1 MLARLQILKI
11 SSLAHVR
18 HVLLI
23 TAGVLMPL
31 NWNAP
36 NAFSANTLDPTV
48 LTKYED
54 TMPIPGVMPS
64 VGKLNGVPF
73 YKVGMTQ
80 ISQFLHKYFED
91 NNLPTTLWGYGPPND
106 SGGFDGSYQGP
117 TFEVRKNRRI
127 KVEWINALPST
138 HLLPIDRT
146 IHGADFMDPNDPNSG
161 PAPDVRTV
169 VHLHG
174 GHVESASDGNAEAWF
189 TAGFAQTGRSFKKRT
204 YSYSNTQQA
213 ATLLYHD
220 HALGITRLNV
230 YAGLAGFYLIRDTFE
245 DNLNLPKGEFEIPIL
260 IQDRSFNDDG
270 SLYYPA
276 DEDKGVEL
284 SIVPEFFGNTAV
296 VNGKVWPKLEVEPR
310 KYRIR
315 FLNGSN
321 ARFYNMQLFVDG
333 NLNESGPVFH
343 QIGTDGGLLEK
354 PVPINGRLLLAPGE
368 RADVIINFSGF
379 EGKSLILHNNAK
391 SPFKGVDTIDDPEV
405 GDEEPL
411 PEIMKFVVNSSVS
424 EPDTSSLPSKL
435 KKLKRIPESSAASK
449 RTLTL
454 NEGVDGYGRMML
466 LLNNSEFSDPITEE
480 PKLGTNEIWSLTNQT
495 SNVHPI
501 HLHLV
506 QFQILDRQAIM
517 PDPPRIQPDANE
529 DGWKDTVRVNPG
541 EVTRVI
547 AHFDIAGL
555 FLWHCHILEHED
567 HEMMRPFKVIKRR

>member
-1 MLARLQILKI
+1 M
-11 SSLAHVR
+11 
-18 HVLLI
+18 
-23 TAGVLMPL
+23 
-31 NWNAP
+31 
-36 NAFSANTLDPTV
+36 
-48 LTKYED
+48 
-54 TMPIPGVMPS
+54 
-64 VGKLNGVPF
+64 
-73 YKVGMTQ
+73 
-80 ISQFLHKYFED
+80 
-91 NNLPTTLWGYGPPND
+91 
-106 SGGFDGSYQGP
+106 
-117 TFEVRKNRRI
+117 
-127 KVEWINALPST
+127 
-138 HLLPIDRT
+138 
-146 IHGADFMDPNDPNSG
+146 
-161 PAPDVRTV
+161 
-169 VHLHG
+169 
-174 GHVESASDGNAEAWF
+174 
-189 TAGFAQTGRSFKKRT
+189 
-204 YSYSNTQQA
+204 
-213 ATLLYHD
+213 
-220 HALGITRLNV
+220 
-230 YAGLAGFYLIRDTFE
+230 
-245 DNLNLPKGEFEIPIL
+245 
-260 IQDRSFNDDG
+260 
-270 SLYYPA
+270 
-276 DEDKGVEL
+276 
-284 SIVPEFFGNTAV
+284 
-296 VNGKVWPKLEVEPR
+296 NGKVWPKLEVEPR

-506 QFQILDRQAIM
+506 QFQILTDRRSCLIRQGFNQMLMKTAG
-517 PDPPRIQPDANE
+517 R
-529 DGWKDTVRVNPG
+529 
-541 EVTRVI
+541 TR
-547 AHFDIAGL
+547 
-555 FLWHCHILEHED
+555 
-567 HEMMRPFKVIKRR
+567 